1 VSLIRKSFTNLI
13 SPSATANDDVFAIK
27 QHVVSY
33 EHGFNINYTDGF
45 KETSDVKINN
55 YSSLYLTNLKTDEEI
70 FTFNELTD
78 TQNDYITYIAYR
90 SPNGN
95 YMLYFDDVNTYT
107 TPGAHSFS
115 FMLSSEVIDT
125 SRTYFEIETITETF
139 CRIKRRQNEVN
150 YYLAYDNASPVSSRF
165 YFTTS
170 VDVADYVGVNLSNPD
185 TFSYVLDNQ
194 GFAIFAKRF
203 NDNTV
208 ILGVDPTTVEF
219 VLYPYTTSFNYL
231 TQKTLFGVQLIDN
244 IIKPKMNTSF
254 VSYDTDTLNDLS
266 INQSKSIF
274 GLKNNNII
282 HLQYNDITDINEIK
296 VNVIKTKNQHT
307 NKNILSRGN
316 SNIITSDNLPAPF
329 FREYT
334 SLNTG
339 NSEEGGYDDINLN
352 YVFYNQDYLIE
363 SGKHTFFTAP
373 SSIFPYTTLN
383 INDTTIAKD
392 GGICSTTPVLAD
404 KIYKTTE
411 ISDPLKGN
419 YLVTWLSGAGGSLPV
434 WVDRYY
440 FPNITSI
447 QNALSGDPIF
457 EPTFANPTSQI
468 AYNNQSSIVNQPYY
482 DIISNFTVLPSETY
496 SYERIGND
504 YLLNYIDNYR
514 NIVQYDF
521 NSYITPTGN
530 VVPVSAT
537 ELSFTGDKIVSI
549 PIDKVNSTGS
559 FTVFFE
565 IEGSWKNEISYIF
578 GSLVDA
584 GFGVYNDNRVTP
596 FNYLHNGKSVY
607 VYNKNNSLI
616 YSVSF
621 PSDVLDIITENH
633 VDNYFVTTSHGNTYC
648 VGADGTIKEKYSTVQ
663 LASLSGQYLNY
674 HKSGSNIHFLNT
686 TYGDYTTLDTN
697 TGNLK
702 VSTAVQFIS
711 STTPYL
717 LRSIHE
723 YNGIVYGFQG
733 DRVKIKGTTLY
744 NLISN
749 ARIESYNLNLTGVS
763 DIFVESNTYIEDFNV
778 DDNGKV
784 YVLHNSNKLA
794 IIDSNRKFISD
805 TTLIQGFTSHRIDFV
820 SDFVNGKRQM
830 YPIILLSDE
839 QLNYWLMD
847 YTPALSATPTQL
859 PEISKFNDLF
869 DYNNSYRIAYPEDTP
884 LFLGDY
890 NSYVGDLSNGSTSV
904 QMQAIINELA
914 DGTYDNFLAT
924 VKPQSLTNYNYYINN
939 TSYKT
944 LNFDMKLKNIYNP
957 SDVTNLQYS
966 IELDK
971 LSDYS
976 NNICV
981 MYDDKEGEYSIYIN
995 YNKLFSQVVD
1005 KSKYTFNVLL
1015 NNSFYI
1021 GTLGFYNNITLAQ
1034 FVKIPGFLYGGD
1046 FKVKNLRYFN
1056 SKLTTEQIQGL
1067 FLQNAGV
1074 SHTYITLP
1082 CGQRNNNET
1091 IKTLF
1096 KFTQPYIKSNSINVL
1111 VKNTNITTQTL
1122 QREISGNIVNNL
1134 QDTLPGDVTINS
1146 VKFINY

>member
-1 VSLIRKSFTNLI
+1 VSLTRKSFTNLI

-27 QHVVSY
+27 QHVISY

-45 KETSDVKINN
+45 KEAADVKINN
-55 YSSLYLTNLKTDEEI
+55 YSSLYLTNLKTDDEI
-70 FTFNELTD
+70 FTFNELKD
-78 TQNDYITYIAYR
+78 TQDDYITYIAYR
-90 SPNGN
+90 SPGGD
-95 YMLYFDDVNTYT
+95 YLLYFDDVNTYT
-107 TPGAHSFS
+107 IPGTHSFS
-115 FMLSSEVIDT
+115 LTLSSEVVDT
-125 SRTYFEIETITETF
+125 SRTYFEIETITDTF

-150 YYLAYDNASPVSSRF
+150 YYLAYNNESPVSSKF
-165 YFTTS
+165 YFTT
-170 VDVADYVGVNLSNPD
+170 ATNVNANISNPD
-185 TFSYVLDNQ
+185 IFSYVLDDQ
-194 GFAIFAKRF
+194 GFAIFVKRY
-203 NDNTV
+203 NSDTY
-208 ILGVDPTTVEF
+208 ILGIDPITIQF

-231 TQKTLFGVQLIDN
+231 TQNTLFGVQLIDN
-244 IIKPKMNTSF
+244 IIKPKVNTSF

-282 HLQYNDITDINEIK
+282 HLQYNDITDINEVR
-296 VNVIKTKNQHT
+296 VNVIKAKNQHT

-316 SNIITSDNLPAPF
+316 SNITTSNNLPAPF

-363 SGKHTFFTAP
+363 SGKRTLFTAA

-383 INDTTIAKD
+383 VNDTTIAKD
-392 GGICSTTPVLAD
+392 GGIYSTTPVLAD

-419 YLVTWLSGAGGSLPV
+419 YLVTWLSGGSGSLPV

-440 FPNITSI
+440 FPNITNI
-447 QNALSGDPIF
+447 QNALSGNPIF
-457 EPTFANPTSQI
+457 VPTFTNPASQI

-482 DIISNFTVLPSETY
+482 DVISNFAVLSGETY
-496 SYERIGND
+496 SYERIGNE
-504 YLLNYIDNYR
+504 YLLNYINGYN
-514 NIVQYDF
+514 NIIQYDF
-521 NSYITPTGN
+521 NSYITPTGSII
-530 VVPVSAT
+530 PVSAT
-537 ELSFTGDKIVSI
+537 ELSFASDKIVSI
-549 PIDKVNSTGS
+549 PIDKVNSAGS

-565 IEGSWKNEISYIF
+565 IDGSWKNEISYIF
-578 GSLVDA
+578 GSLVDS
-584 GFGVYNDNRVTP
+584 GLGVYNDNRITP
-596 FNYLHNGKSVY
+596 FNYLHNGKTVY
-607 VYNKNNSLI
+607 VYNKNNTLI
-616 YSVSF
+616 YNLSF
-621 PSDVLDIITENH
+621 PSDVLDVITENH
-633 VDNYFVTTSHGNTYC
+633 VDNYFVTTLNGNTYC
-648 VGADGTIKEKYSTVQ
+648 VGADGTIKEQYSIVQ
-663 LASLSGQYLNY
+663 LPSLSGQYLSY

-697 TGNLK
+697 TGILN
-702 VSTAVQFIS
+702 VSTAVPFIS
-711 STTPYL
+711 SATPNQP
-717 LRSIHE
+717 RSIYE
-723 YNGIVYGFQG
+723 YNGVVYSFPG

-744 NLISN
+744 NLVSN
-749 ARIESYNLNLTGVS
+749 AQIDSYNLNLTGVS
-763 DIFVESNTYIEDFNV
+763 DIFVKSNTYIEDFTV
-778 DDNGKV
+778 DDSGKV

-820 SDFVNGKRQM
+820 SDFVAGKRQV
-830 YPIILLSDE
+830 YPIILLSDD
-839 QLNYWLMD
+839 QLNYWLMN
-847 YTPALSATPTQL
+847 YTPTLSTTPTQL

-869 DYNNSYRIAYPEDTP
+869 DYNNSYNIAYPPDLP
-884 LFLGDY
+884 LFLGDFE
-890 NSYVGDLSNGSTSV
+890 SYVGDLSNGSSSD
-904 QMQAIINELA
+904 QMQAIINAIA
-914 DGTYDNFLAT
+914 DGTYDNFLST
-924 VKPQSLTNYNYYINN
+924 VKPQSLTNYNHYINN

-957 SDVTNLQYS
+957 SDVTNIQYS

-971 LSDYS
+971 LSDYG
-976 NNICV
+976 NNICI

-995 YNKLFSQVVD
+995 YNKVFSQVVD

-1034 FVKIPGFLYGGD
+1034 FAKIPGLLYGGD

-1056 SKLTTEQIQGL
+1056 SRLNEEQLQGI

-1074 SHTYITLP
+1074 SNTYITLP

-1096 KFTQPYIKSNSINVL
+1096 KFTQPYIKSNAINVL

-1122 QREISGNIVNNL
+1122 QREISGNIINNL
-1134 QDTLPGDVTINS
+1134 PDTLPGDVTINS